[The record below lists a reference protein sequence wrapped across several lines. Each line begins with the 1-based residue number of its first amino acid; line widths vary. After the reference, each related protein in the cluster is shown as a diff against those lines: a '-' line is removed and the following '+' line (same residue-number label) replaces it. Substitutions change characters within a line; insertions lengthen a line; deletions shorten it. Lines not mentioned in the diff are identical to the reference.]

1 MRTAAETRAA
11 AWNALKQKQYWT
23 FVVGDLVQ
31 TLLIWFASAGCVLV
45 TLLAAAALWL
55 GLFGFDSIDAFEEGK
70 PFLDLVA
77 ESMDRM
83 GPELF
88 LVVLFVGL
96 MIVANLLIIPLVYAA
111 GFGGWGVIKMS
122 DATVKGEIR
131 FEDAFSGWG
140 HGWRLAWVIVVRE
153 TYAFLW
159 ALLLIIPGVI
169 KSFSYALS
177 DFIAFEHPDW
187 SATRC
192 IDESR
197 RLMRGNKWRLF
208 CLEFSFIGWYL
219 LMLLANYFFS
229 GFATYFLMPYVYTA
243 RYVFYL
249 ELKDADRLNPQSLS

>member
-1 MRTAAETRAA
+1 MRTAGETRAA
-11 AWNALKQKQYWT
+11 AWAALKNHQYWT
-23 FVVGDLVQ
+23 FVGGYLVQ
-31 TLLIWFASAGCVLV
+31 SLLIWFASAGCVLV
-45 TLLAAAALWL
+45 MLIAAVALWF
-55 GLFGFDSIDAFEEGK
+55 GLMGADSFNALANGK
-70 PFLDLVA
+70 PFLDLLA
-77 ESMDRM
+77 ESMELT
-83 GPELF
+83 GPVLF
-88 LVVLFVGL
+88 LVILFIGL
-96 MIVANLLIIPLVYAA
+96 MIVANLLIIPLLYAS

-122 DATVKGEIR
+122 DATVKGEIK

-153 TYAFLW
+153 TYVFLW
-159 ALLLIIPGVI
+159 ALLFVIPGII

-219 LMLLANYFFS
+219 LMLVAKYFSS
-229 GFATYFLMPYVYTA
+229 GFGSFFLMPYVFTS

-249 ELKDADRLNPQSLS
+249 ELKDADRQNPQALL